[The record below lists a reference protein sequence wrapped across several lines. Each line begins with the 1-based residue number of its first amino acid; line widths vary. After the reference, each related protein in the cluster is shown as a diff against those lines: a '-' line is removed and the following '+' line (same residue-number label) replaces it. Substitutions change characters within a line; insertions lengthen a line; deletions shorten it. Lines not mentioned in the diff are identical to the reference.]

1 MNIFQDWPE
10 PIVRV
15 QSLSESNLQAI
26 PNRYVKPLSQRP
38 NLPSKNHHNK
48 HNPHTAAIPII
59 DLGGLYTNNITLQA
73 KTLDEI
79 SKACREWGF
88 FQVVNHGMSPQLMDR
103 TKETWREFFNLPM
116 ELKNTHANSPKTYEG
131 YGSRLGVEKGAI
143 LDWSDYYYLHY
154 QPLSL
159 KDYTKWPSMPLHCRD
174 ILEEYCKEMVKLLQN
189 AFGGKEEAGGCLR
202 VNYYP
207 ICPQPELTLGLSPH
221 SDPGGLTILLP
232 DEHVAGLQVRGSDDA
247 WITVQPAP
255 HALIVN
261 IGDQIQ
267 MLSNSVYKSI
277 EHRVIVNP
285 AKERLSL
292 AFFYNPKG
300 NVPIEPLKELVTVD
314 SPALYTSTTYD
325 QYRQFIL
332 ANIGVFW
339 NMDDSPIPD
348 GLDPTSVLEFIK
360 LAFENFGYLEE
371 TELVGVLGDLKLLNY
386 NILVASVGEDAS
398 GDLVCLSA
406 RLFGGGKPV
415 DQSISSHGVSNKLAH
430 VANTGV
436 FWNLDDCEIPDHIDI
451 YQNVKSALVN
461 QGCHGQVSIWA
472 YCEEDKEPLPGITFV
487 STGDAA
493 ARFKKMLRDILFWA
507 LQNPVHRPRT
517 TVPSLMVISNI
528 SRNIEV
534 ASVLQL
540 LVSRDYNVLLTVPDE
555 KEYICSVWLYP
566 RLIESLTEFPI
577 CTRSDKSLHDIKTGI
592 FWNITGCTFPND
604 IHLDE
609 LNQNIKLA
617 IENQGH
623 HGEVGLYNWLHGTI
637 TLQTRVSNGRYM
649 KVDTMFVDILLWALD
664 NPAPSNLMVISNTIS
679 HETELSSL
687 LQDLESKGYNILV
700 AHAEEAASPV
710 LPPACLEWRLD
721 TLFAGGNPIN
731 RTNYS
736 RDVLNMIQND
746 LSFRRKGC
754 HDTEGNT
761 GIFWSIEDCP
771 IPSGLDPL
779 TFFFDVKKVLPGRN
793 VSVMAYC
800 NQNRSLDDFSLNDN
814 LHITL
819 VHTADKYAR
828 IKKMFKDIFLWA
840 LENPES
846 NVMVITKSIPF
857 NISDVIHEA
866 FSSRNYNLVLAD
878 PHGVAYVNSVWLSTS
893 LFGGGDPIDPSG
905 RKNLPSSKEVM
916 TKWKITS

>member
-1 MNIFQDWPE
+1 
-10 PIVRV
+10 
-15 QSLSESNLQAI
+15 
-26 PNRYVKPLSQRP
+26 
-38 NLPSKNHHNK
+38 
-48 HNPHTAAIPII
+48 
-59 DLGGLYTNNITLQA
+59 
-73 KTLDEI
+73 
-79 SKACREWGF
+79 
-88 FQVVNHGMSPQLMDR
+88 
-103 TKETWREFFNLPM
+103 
-116 ELKNTHANSPKTYEG
+116 
-131 YGSRLGVEKGAI
+131 
-143 LDWSDYYYLHY
+143 
-154 QPLSL
+154 
-159 KDYTKWPSMPLHCRD
+159 
-174 ILEEYCKEMVKLLQN
+174 
-189 AFGGKEEAGGCLR
+189 
-202 VNYYP
+202 
-207 ICPQPELTLGLSPH
+207 
-221 SDPGGLTILLP
+221 
-232 DEHVAGLQVRGSDDA
+232 
-247 WITVQPAP
+247 
-255 HALIVN
+255 
-261 IGDQIQ
+261 
-267 MLSNSVYKSI
+267 
-277 EHRVIVNP
+277 
-285 AKERLSL
+285 
-292 AFFYNPKG
+292 
-300 NVPIEPLKELVTVD
+300 
-314 SPALYTSTTYD
+314 
-325 QYRQFIL
+325 
-332 ANIGVFW
+332 
-339 NMDDSPIPD
+339 MDDSPIPD

-360 LAFENFGYLEE
+360 LAFENFGYLGSLIKVRAYGKDRSELVSYCRAAGIFLQNRVSKVGYAEVDNMLVDILTWGLYNPAPSNLMVISKNITEE

-577 CTRSDKSLHDIKTGI
+577 STRSDKSLHDIKTGI

-623 HGEVGLYNWLHGTI
+623 HGEVSIKAYWQGGSGLYNWLHGTI
-637 TLQTRVSNGRYM
+637 TLQTRVSDDRYM

-754 HDTEGNT
+754 H

-905 RKNLPSSKEVM
+905 RKNLPSSIEVM
-916 TKWKITS
+916 TKLKIAS

>member
-1 MNIFQDWPE
+1 MNE
-10 PIVRV
+10 
-15 QSLSESNLQAI
+15 N
-26 PNRYVKPLSQRP
+26 
-38 NLPSKNHHNK
+38 
-48 HNPHTAAIPII
+48 
-59 DLGGLYTNNITLQA
+59 
-73 KTLDEI
+73 
-79 SKACREWGF
+79 
-88 FQVVNHGMSPQLMDR
+88 M
-103 TKETWREFFNLPM
+103 
-116 ELKNTHANSPKTYEG
+116 
-131 YGSRLGVEKGAI
+131 
-143 LDWSDYYYLHY
+143 
-154 QPLSL
+154 
-159 KDYTKWPSMPLHCRD
+159 
-174 ILEEYCKEMVKLLQN
+174 
-189 AFGGKEEAGGCLR
+189 
-202 VNYYP
+202 
-207 ICPQPELTLGLSPH
+207 
-221 SDPGGLTILLP
+221 
-232 DEHVAGLQVRGSDDA
+232 
-247 WITVQPAP
+247 
-255 HALIVN
+255 
-261 IGDQIQ
+261 
-267 MLSNSVYKSI
+267 
-277 EHRVIVNP
+277 
-285 AKERLSL
+285 
-292 AFFYNPKG
+292 
-300 NVPIEPLKELVTVD
+300 
-314 SPALYTSTTYD
+314 
-325 QYRQFIL
+325 

-436 FWNLDDCEIPDHIDI
+436 FWNLDDCKILMVLII
-451 YQNVKSALVN
+451 SIRMSNQLLQIKVVMVKCQYGLTVRRTRS
-461 QGCHGQVSIWA
+461 
-472 YCEEDKEPLPGITFV
+472 PPGITFV

-617 IENQGH
+617 IENQFH
-623 HGEVGLYNWLHGTI
+623 P
-637 TLQTRVSNGRYM
+637 VSNGRYM

-905 RKNLPSSKEVM
+905 RKNLPSSIEVM
-916 TKWKITS
+916 TKLKITS